1 MKKAKSIL
9 ERLLHEDEHVLSDQ
23 EMQVF
28 VDELGASGIMLGL
41 RAWVNTEQY
50 WSTKWRLNEEIKLAF
65 DEEGIEIPFPQMDV
79 HIR

>member
-1 MKKAKSIL
+1 M
-9 ERLLHEDEHVLSDQ
+9 
-23 EMQVF
+23 
-28 VDELGASGIMLGL
+28 DELGASGIMLGL